1 MSSHNP
7 DALNDS
13 PDSEDE
19 AGGLFSINRRNTMKA
34 AGASAGAMV
43 GGSTLL
49 GSATAET
56 AGGNCVQVDFVT
68 GTSAIN
74 DLSSTTYVDNS
85 RLIEAQWA
93 EMVDNDVEG
102 EKTTR
107 TASTNCGSVT
117 VTSSVSIEFSNDTA
131 DVTFDVQN
139 CGGNTEDLLL
149 VSYESPCNG
158 AAGSGG
164 QWDPANADQQ
174 SVFDTASASGLGN
187 STGNTLTVDVPPLR
201 AGVPQRGNAVIYR
214 PFDTTDGINC
224 IEGSGSV
231 VGENDNGGSINKSA
245 SGVNAST
252 NDAFDLTP
260 QYGLYSDQGYPI
272 NGSNATIACWFNFET
287 PLTDFCRIL
296 QVGGTNSDHPT
307 DGYDVEMDGSNNP
320 KLVPWSNDTI
330 GDTAT
335 VSGTSSGNWYFV
347 VVAAG
352 DASSEIRMHVFDTN
366 SELSGSPVSVSDAGR
381 GQTGNEFLQIG
392 AGDGNYFNGRIE
404 EIYGFSTALT
414 SNEVDSLYNNS
425 FRRVRHWD

>member
-68 GTSAIN
+68 GASEIS
-74 DLSSTTYVDNS
+74 DLGSSTYTDAG
-85 RLIEAQWA
+85 RLVNAQWG
-93 EMVDNDVEG
+93 ETVDNDTEG
-102 EKTTR
+102 ETVGPNPKSDTCDVGVSSQVSIDFPTE
-107 TASTNCGSVT
+107 TASVDYT
-117 VTSSVSIEFSNDTA
+117 VS
-131 DVTFDVQN
+131 N
-139 CGGNTEDLLL
+139 CGGDQDLLL

-164 QWDPANADQQ
+164 QWDPATADQQ
-174 SVFDTASASGLGN
+174 TVFDTATT
-187 STGNTLTVDVPPLR
+187 STQSDGTLAVDVPPLR
-201 AGVPQRGNAVIYR
+201 AGVPQRDNAVIYR

-224 IEGSGSV
+224 IEGSGSA
-231 VGENDNGGSINKSA
+231 VGENNNGGSIDKSA

-252 NDAFDLTP
+252 NNAFDLTP

-272 NGSNATIACWFNFET
+272 NGSSATIACWFNFET

-296 QVGGTNSDHPT
+296 QVGGSNSNSPS
-307 DGYDVEMDGSNNP
+307 DGYDVEMNGSDNP
-320 KLVPWSNDTI
+320 KIVPWSNGGI
-330 GDTAT
+330 GATAT

-347 VVAAG
+347 VVVAG
-352 DASSEIRMHVFDTN
+352 DASSEIRMHVFDTS

-381 GQTGNEFLQIG
+381 GQTGDKFLQIG

-404 EIYGFSTALT
+404 EIYGFDTALT
-414 SNEVDSLYNNS
+414 SNEVDSLYNAS
-425 FRRVRHWD
+425 F